1 MKILRFL
8 KQFFFKKQVKIN
20 PKYLVK
26 VSELMEKE
34 ETKKEYPKP
43 KHKSKF
49 VVNHDEILPI
59 IDGDTGE
66 LFS

>member
-8 KQFFFKKQVKIN
+8 KQLFPKKQVKIN

-26 VSELMEKE
+26 VSELMDNE
-34 ETKKEYPKP
+34 ELKEYPKP
-43 KHKSKF
+43 KLKSKF
-49 VVNHDEILPI
+49 IVNHDEILPI

>member
-1 MKILRFL
+1 MNILQFL
-8 KQFFFKKQVKIN
+8 KQLFSKESTIN
-20 PKYLVK
+20 PEYLIK

-34 ETKKEYPKP
+34 ETEEEYPKP
-43 KHKSKF
+43 KLKSKF
-49 VVNHDEILPI
+49 IVNHDEILPI